1 MLLKRNIAVLGS
13 GNASGF
19 DGPTSHFICCK
30 SKGNAPQ
37 TAVSAR
43 VHDLC
48 YAYYKC
54 VYISIQ
60 LSTPTHPLFHLQES
74 GQCEI
79 EEATREMERKG
90 FQKINSFERQ
100 NIRQTRLE
108 EPKKLVVKVILV
120 HEALDKLSQEWL
132 QRVLDLMPSTQT
144 LLNQPLKRLLQR
156 RTGHYCINPRA
167 NCATPSPSTA
177 SRPQNVAIPPFFFVP
192 VMLFRESTAQFW

>member
-1 MLLKRNIAVLGS
+1 
-13 GNASGF
+13 
-19 DGPTSHFICCK
+19 
-30 SKGNAPQ
+30 
-37 TAVSAR
+37 
-43 VHDLC
+43 
-48 YAYYKC
+48 
-54 VYISIQ
+54 
-60 LSTPTHPLFHLQES
+60 
-74 GQCEI
+74 
-79 EEATREMERKG
+79 MERKG

-167 NCATPSPSTA
+167 NCANPSPSTA